1 MKKSVLL
8 VIIPIL
14 LLVPGIYTNMIKLPI
29 RHDLNYSYVADF
41 DDDRFLMG
49 ASHNVMVVKVLDEK
63 NEAGYS
69 DMPSTL
75 FSAQVI
81 SNIKGELDGEITLM
95 QQAGY
100 EHGILYVQE
109 NDELMKPGETY
120 LVATRYNSE
129 RNFYTINSHPNGKKL
144 ISKDK
149 NLDNKELIM
158 LSEKNDRVL
167 SLKKA
172 YPNEI
177 LLEADIKSG
186 NTLNSYKKN

>member
-1 MKKSVLL
+1 MKKTALL
-8 VIIPIL
+8 IIIPIL
-14 LLVPGIYTNMIKLPI
+14 LLVSGIYTNMIKLPI
-29 RHDLNYSYVADF
+29 RSDLNYSYVADF
-41 DDDRFLMG
+41 DDDKVLMG
-49 ASHNVMVVKVLDEK
+49 ASHNVMVVKILDEK
-63 NEAGYS
+63 SEAGYS

-81 SNIKGELDGEITLM
+81 SNIKGELEGEITLM

-129 RNFYTINSHPNGKKL
+129 RNFYTIKSHPNGKKL

-149 NLDNKELIM
+149 NLDEKELII
-158 LSEKNDRVL
+158 LSEKSDRVL

-177 LLEADIKSG
+177 LLDADIKSG